1 MPKVKANG
9 IEIEYDTIGNSA
21 SPALLLIMG
30 LGGQLIHWD
39 LDFCKQLADKGL
51 FVIRYD
57 NRDTGLSPKFEAAGL
72 PDMSETI
79 HALMQGETIE
89 TPYSLNDMTDDTDE

>member
-1 MPKVKANG
+1 MPSVKVNG
-9 IEIEYDTIGNSA
+9 IEIEYETIGSPA

-39 LDFCKQLADKGL
+39 LDFCGQLADKGL

-57 NRDTGLSPKFEAAGL
+57 NRDTGLSTKFEAAGL

-89 TPYSLNDMTDDTDE
+89 TPFR